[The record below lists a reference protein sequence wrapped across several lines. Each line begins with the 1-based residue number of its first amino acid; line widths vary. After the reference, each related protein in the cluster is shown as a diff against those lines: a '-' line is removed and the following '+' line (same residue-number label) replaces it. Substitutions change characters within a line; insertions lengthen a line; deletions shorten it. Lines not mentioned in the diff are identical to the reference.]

1 MWTSTMPRPEASAFR
16 QRAWPAMPASRGLL
30 ALGTVLA
37 LAAAGLIVARAPA
50 TAIDPD
56 LVRVIRAMA
65 VIKGG
70 FAAMALA
77 ACWWRLRQ
85 PASGWRGGAY
95 VAGPALMAG
104 GALALWSL
112 QSVGAAALGLHLGLF
127 GVLAAG
133 LTDPAFFD
141 GRHRRRT

>member
-1 MWTSTMPRPEASAFR
+1 MWTSTMPRPEAPAFR
-16 QRAWPAMPASRGLL
+16 QRAWPAMPAPRGLL

-37 LAAAGLIVARAPA
+37 LAAAGLIVARAPT

-77 ACWWRLRQ
+77 ACWLRLGQ

-112 QSVGAAALGLHLGLF
+112 QSVAALGLHLGLF

>member
-1 MWTSTMPRPEASAFR
+1 
-16 QRAWPAMPASRGLL
+16 
-30 ALGTVLA
+30 
-37 LAAAGLIVARAPA
+37 
-50 TAIDPD
+50 
-56 LVRVIRAMA
+56 
-65 VIKGG
+65 
-70 FAAMALA
+70 
-77 ACWWRLRQ
+77 
-85 PASGWRGGAY
+85 
-95 VAGPALMAG
+95 MAG